1 MERSANANLG
11 TVNFRPSFAA
21 GSAHRRLAGLEPLAA
36 LGPGLAAVGI
46 LAVGAELLA
55 TALAAAGVAVEPTL
69 LALLLG
75 LAAAQLWTPPARC
88 TAGITCSSRTLLRVG
103 VVLSGW
109 RLGLVSFAKL
119 DAFDLLGVGALVVGT
134 LLCGRWLARA
144 LGVDRDLG
152 LLLAAGHAICGA
164 SAIVATDAA
173 APIRARSMPAAIVL
187 VTLAGTLLLL
197 ALPPLAHA
205 LGLPPTTTGIW
216 AGGCLHEVAQAL
228 AAGEALGDEG
238 SAMATLFKLAR
249 VLFLLPLVLLL
260 PRLQRCA
267 AASRQP
273 TANGSTQR
281 PPLPWFVGAFALVG
295 GLAAAGLVPD
305 ALVPALRTSQGTLML
320 LAMAAL
326 GLQAPLRE
334 LRTVGWRPLL
344 LTALLTLFVSTAGL
358 ALALAA

>member
-1 MERSANANLG
+1 MERLPAGTLRAVNL
-11 TVNFRPSFAA
+11 PQ
-21 GSAHRRLAGLEPLAA
+21 RLTAIASR
-36 LGPGLAAVGI
+36 GPGLAVVAA
-46 LAVGAELLA
+46 L
-55 TALAAAGVAVEPTL
+55 ALAAALLAALLTAAGVTTEPSL
-69 LALLLG
+69 LALLSG
-75 LAAAQLWTPPARC
+75 LATAQLWTPPARC
-88 TAGITCSSRTLLRVG
+88 TPGITWASRPLLRLG

-109 RLGLVSFAKL
+109 RLGLVPFATIGL
-119 DAFDLLGVGALVVGT
+119 GDLLGTAALVVAT

-173 APIRARSMPAAIVL
+173 APIRARSVPAAIVL

-205 LGLPPTTTGIW
+205 LGLSPTTTGIW

-260 PRLQRCA
+260 PRLQRSTD
-267 AASRQP
+267 ASRQP

-305 ALVPALRTSQGTLML
+305 ALVPALRSSQGTLML

>member
-1 MERSANANLG
+1 MERLPTG
-11 TVNFRPSFAA
+11 TLRTVNLP
-21 GSAHRRLAGLEPLAA
+21 RRLTAVAS
-36 LGPGLAAVGI
+36 LGPGLAVTAA
-46 LAVGAELLA
+46 L
-55 TALAAAGVAVEPTL
+55 ALAAALLAALLTAAGIAIEPTL

-75 LAAAQLWTPPARC
+75 LATAHLGPPAARC
-88 TAGITCSSRTLLRVG
+88 TPGITWASRPLLRVG

-109 RLGLVSFAKL
+109 RLGLVPFATL
-119 DAFDLLGVGALVVGT
+119 GLGDLLGTAALVATT
-134 LLCGRWLARA
+134 LLCGRWLARL
-144 LGVDRDLG
+144 LGVDHGLG

-164 SAIVATDAA
+164 SAIVAADAA
-173 APIRARSMPAAIVL
+173 ARNRARGVPAAIVL

-205 LGLPPTTTGIW
+205 LGLSPATTGIW

-228 AAGEALGDEG
+228 AVGEALGDEG

-260 PRLQRCA
+260 PRLHRRTDAPLHPA
-267 AASRQP
+267 ANAR
-273 TANGSTQR
+273 AAR

-305 ALVPALRTSQGTLML
+305 SLVPLLRGSQGTLML

-344 LTALLTLFVSTAGL
+344 LTVLLTLFVGAAGL
-358 ALALAA
+358 VLALAA

>member
-1 MERSANANLG
+1 MERLPTGNLRA
-11 TVNFRPSFAA
+11 VNLPQ
-21 GSAHRRLAGLEPLAA
+21 RLAPVAA
-36 LGPGLAAVGI
+36 LGPGLAAVAA
-46 LAVGAELLA
+46 LALGAELLA
-55 TALAAAGVAVEPTL
+55 AALAAADLAVEPTL

-75 LAAAQLWTPPARC
+75 LATAQLGPTPARC
-88 TAGITCSSRTLLRVG
+88 VPGIACAARPLLRLG

-109 RLGLVSFAKL
+109 RLGLVPFASL
-119 DAFDLLGVGALVVGT
+119 GLGDLLGTAALVAAT
-134 LLCGRWLARA
+134 LLCGRWLARL

-164 SAIVATDAA
+164 SAIVATDAT
-173 APIRARSMPAAIVL
+173 ARSRAGHAPAAIVL
-187 VTLAGTLLLL
+187 VTLAGTVLMLV
-197 ALPPLAHA
+197 LPPLAEA
-205 LGLPPTTTGIW
+205 LLLSPATSGIW

-228 AAGEALGDEG
+228 AAGQAIGDEG

-260 PRLQRCA
+260 PRLHRRSDANPHTA
-267 AASRQP
+267 ANVRAE
-273 TANGSTQR
+273 R

-295 GLAAAGLVPD
+295 AIAAAGLVPD
-305 ALVPALRTSQGTLML
+305 ALVPVLRTSQGTLML

-344 LTALLTLFVSTAGL
+344 LTALLTLFVGAAGL
-358 ALALAA
+358 VLALAA

>member
-1 MERSANANLG
+1 MERLELGNVCGVNLPQHP
-11 TVNFRPSFAA
+11 TAVES
-21 GSAHRRLAGLEPLAA
+21 
-36 LGPGLAAVGI
+36 LGPGLAVVAA
-46 LAVGAELLA
+46 L
-55 TALAAAGVAVEPTL
+55 ALAAALLAALLTAAGIAIEPTL

-75 LAAAQLWTPPARC
+75 IATAQLWTPPTRC
-88 TAGITCSSRTLLRVG
+88 SPGITCAGRTLLRLG

-109 RLGLVSFAKL
+109 RLGLVPFATL
-119 DAFDLLGVGALVVGT
+119 GLGDLLGTAALVAAT

-144 LGVDRDLG
+144 RGGDRDLG

-164 SAIVATDAA
+164 SAIVAADAA
-173 APIRARSMPAAIVL
+173 ARNRARSVPAAIVL
-187 VTLAGTLLLL
+187 VTLAGTLVLLG
-197 ALPPLAHA
+197 LPPLAHT
-205 LGLPPTTTGIW
+205 LGLSPATTGIW

-228 AAGEALGDEG
+228 AAGDALGDEG
-238 SAMATLFKLAR
+238 GAMATLFKLAR

-260 PRLQRCA
+260 PRLQHRTA
-267 AASRQP
+267 ANQQP
-273 TANGSTQR
+273 EANDRTPR

-344 LTALLTLFVSTAGL
+344 LTALLTLFVGAAGL
-358 ALALAA
+358 VLALAA